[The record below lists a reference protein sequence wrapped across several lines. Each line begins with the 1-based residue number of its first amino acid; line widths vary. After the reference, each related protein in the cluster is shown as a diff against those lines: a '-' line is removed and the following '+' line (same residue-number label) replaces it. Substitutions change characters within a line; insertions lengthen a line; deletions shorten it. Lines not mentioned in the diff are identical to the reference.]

1 VSTRTNRKILA
12 GLILTFIWIAAGTF
26 GLLPALSNSYLG
38 ASHSMFAP
46 LAVLL
51 DVIIYTLLTFSIV
64 TGIFWIYDRI
74 N

>member
-1 VSTRTNRKILA
+1 
-12 GLILTFIWIAAGTF
+12 
-26 GLLPALSNSYLG
+26 
-38 ASHSMFAP
+38 MFAP